1 MSPVLIAPRRCPGGG
16 LPVLAVW
23 LFPPYLLADAVEFG
37 SLMVETLLEDPKSAK
52 RGRKPRRPSIGW
64 PVVAHVDFVDG

>member
-1 MSPVLIAPRRCPGGG
+1 
-16 LPVLAVW
+16 
-23 LFPPYLLADAVEFG
+23 VEFG